1 MPLVI
6 TVRGEHESWH
16 AAERG
21 IVHLSVA
28 IDGPDRSE
36 VFDAAMQSSS
46 RVHALLTQLASN
58 DGAITRWSSDTVRV
72 TSQRPWNNAG
82 EQLPLVYSAAI
93 GYDARFRDFDALT
106 LFIEYVSAVDHTAVT
121 SVEWELTE
129 EAIRGAQAE
138 ARRQAVIDAYTK
150 AREYAASVGLSDVTT
165 TAIADPGMLDNAG
178 GHSSHNLTAS
188 GASLRMMGA
197 PGDNGQLTLKPEKI
211 AVSASVEARFHA
223 S

>member
-16 AAERG
+16 PAERG

-46 RVHALLTQLASN
+46 RVHGLITQLASN

-72 TSQRPWNNAG
+72 TSQRPWSNAG
-82 EQLPLVYSAAI
+82 EQLPLVYSAAV
-93 GYDARFRDFDALT
+93 GYIARFRDFDALA
-106 LFIEYVSAVDHTAVT
+106 LFIEYVSAVDHTTVAL
-121 SVEWELTE
+121 VEWELTE
-129 EAIRGAQAE
+129 EATRAALAD
-138 ARRQAVIDAYTK
+138 ARHLAVIDAYTK
-150 AREYAASVGLSDVTT
+150 AREYAESVGLSEVTT
-165 TAIADPGMLDNAG
+165 TAIADPGMLSDVGSSITPAG
-178 GHSSHNLTAS
+178 GPPRATM
-188 GASLRMMGA
+188 RMMSA
-197 PGDNGQLTLKPEKI
+197 ADNSAQLSLKPEKI
-211 AVSASVEARFHA
+211 SVAASVEARFHA

>member
-36 VFDAAMQSSS
+36 VFDAAMQSSG

-93 GYDARFRDFDALT
+93 GYIARFRDFDALA
-106 LFIEYVSAVDHTAVT
+106 LFIEYVSAVDHTTVT
-121 SVEWELTE
+121 LVEWELTE
-129 EAIRGAQAE
+129 EATRAALAD
-138 ARRQAVIDAYTK
+138 ARHLAVIDAYTK
-150 AREYAASVGLSDVTT
+150 AREYAESVGLSEVTT
-165 TAIADPGMLDNAG
+165 TAIADPGMLADVGPGSDSAG
-178 GHSSHNLTAS
+178 S
-188 GASLRMMGA
+188 GARASLRMMGA
-197 PGDNGQLTLKPEKI
+197 AGDGGQLALKPEKI
-211 AVSASVEARFHA
+211 SVAASVEARFHA